1 MKLLRNFEL
10 HDILFDLESGKEF
23 KNLEPVTNIYGWY
36 RQIEDVLTAL
46 YVERNELYFLFG
58 TTKFQVG
65 EDCKVEL
72 IQLVEN
78 TKELLIYHKE
88 DLTVRFSFPFAPKLN
103 YPAPFDY
110 LNDLE
115 QDWGLFI
122 QEIFN
127 NPVRRRNMISNL
139 MERQ

>member
-1 MKLLRNFEL
+1 MKLLQNFEL
-10 HDILFDLESGKEF
+10 HNILFDLESGEEF

-36 RQIEDVLTAL
+36 RQIEGVLTAL

-58 TTKFQVG
+58 TTKFQMG
-65 EDCKVEL
+65 DNCKVEL
-72 IQLVEN
+72 IQLAEN

-88 DLTVRFSFPFAPKLN
+88 DLIVRFSFPFAPKFN
-103 YPAPFDY
+103 YPAPFDD

-122 QEIFN
+122 QEIIN
-127 NPVRRRNMISNL
+127 NPVRRWSMISNL
-139 MERQ
+139 ME